1 VYNRVNTVTTQNI
14 AKTQKEKK
22 KRTPFITIEQ
32 GIHQGPKEK
41 KKGNEAE
48 VTACTSIHTST
59 LTSPT
64 IAVAVAVA

>member
-41 KKGNEAE
+41 KKE
-48 VTACTSIHTST
+48 TKQK
-59 LTSPT
+59 
-64 IAVAVAVA
+64 